1 MLSCHG
7 TVQVKYATP
16 AASSYGMI
24 SLGLLLVTGLRPVR
38 ERSCRHRPGT
48 VTGNG
53 NPAQNDLLCATSLL
67 TTEPVPVAQNGGY
80 ARGYHECFASLTAW
94 YPVTAPRR
102 PVGCAVFL
110 CIVAFGVNIR
120 YCRIQGSVPDP
131 DSRGRTS

>member
-53 NPAQNDLLCATSLL
+53 NPAQNYLLWATSLL
-67 TTEPVPVAQNGGY
+67 TTEPV
-80 ARGYHECFASLTAW
+80 RS
-94 YPVTAPRR
+94 PRR
-102 PVGCAVFL
+102 IRERGSH
-110 CIVAFGVNIR
+110 GVDHWEL
-120 YCRIQGSVPDP
+120 SVSADGLGRPALVIWAAG
-131 DSRGRTS
+131 SRGR

>member
-48 VTGNG
+48 ATGNG
-53 NPAQNDLLCATSLL
+53 NPAQNYLLYATSLL
-67 TTEPVPVAQNGGY
+67 TTEPIPVAQNCGSARDYLPGFARFGGP
-80 ARGYHECFASLTAW
+80 AMVQGASDCPYLYSPGA
-94 YPVTAPRR
+94 
-102 PVGCAVFL
+102 L
-110 CIVAFGVNIR
+110 GVNFRI
-120 YCRIQGSVPDP
+120 CRV
-131 DSRGRTS
+131 